1 MSSPMWTPGALASEA
16 RAYRHDIWR
25 VVETQYKTATLR
37 LTDTL
42 AEQAA
47 LERVLE
53 RTKPPIPPE
62 CAGLDFLLAAPFRY
76 APYPMGSRFRRAGQ
90 PEGAFY
96 ASETVETAIA
106 ETAFHR
112 LLFLAESPA
121 TKFPSQPIEH
131 TAFGVPC
138 RTRRLIDLTRAPL
151 VRDRAIWTS
160 PADYGP
166 CQDLADAA
174 RAGGIEALRY
184 QSVRDPEHRANVVVL
199 SPKAFAARSPRR
211 LQTWHVFPRPHAVQ
225 ARRESPRLALEF
237 PIAVF
242 ANDPRLKTLRS

>member
-1 MSSPMWTPGALASEA
+1 MWTPGALASEA
-16 RAYRHDIWR
+16 RDYRHDIWR

-42 AEQAA
+42 AEQTA

-62 CAGLDFLLAAPFRY
+62 CAGLNFLLAAPFRY

-112 LLFLAESPA
+112 LLFFAESPA

-138 RTRRLIDLTRAPL
+138 RTRRLIDLTRPPL
-151 VRDRAIWTS
+151 ARDRAIWTS
-160 PADYGP
+160 PADYSP

-174 RAGGIEALRY
+174 RAGGIEAIRY
-184 QSVRDPEHRANVVVL
+184 QSVRDPEHRANVAVL

-211 LQTWHVFPRPHAVQ
+211 LQTWHVFPRLHAVQ
-225 ARRESPRLALEF
+225 AWRESPRLALEF
-237 PIAVF
+237 PIAAF
-242 ANDPRLKTLRS
+242 SNDPRLKTLQG